1 MKAETRTFE
10 REAAQNQGREHSR
23 SMSHPSGAPR
33 EGALLVGLVL
43 PGTPAWEARDSIE
56 ELARLAETAMFIV
69 VDRVLQAQPR
79 VGATYYIGKGK
90 AHELEERSQEAGADV
105 IVFDNDLSPAQ
116 MRNLE
121 RLTGM
126 RVLDRSAV
134 VLDIFARHARTRTAM
149 VQVELAQLE
158 YLLPRLTR
166 QWTHLSRQ
174 AGGGA
179 IRGMGAAGVRGP
191 GETQLEIDRRL
202 IRDRIRSLRRELGR
216 IGSRMATSRK
226 GRGDLFRVALVGYT
240 NAGKS
245 TLMRALS
252 GAEVLVEDRLFAT
265 LDSTT
270 RAVDLDGR
278 CKVLLTDTVG
288 FIKRLP
294 HHLLASFRATLE
306 EALEADL
313 LLHVVD
319 LSHPHCD
326 LQRETVQGVLAEL
339 GIGDRPM
346 LVVHNKID
354 RVARCNAVEARAQPA
369 PAGGAGV
376 EVSALSGA
384 GLDELRDRI
393 RDRYR
398 ERMVTLDLCIP
409 HAEGRLLSPASRTR
423 RGARTLLRPGR
434 DPPPGATRSA
444 VGRALGPGALSG
456 RLKHGR
462 DPPRNACPMRQA
474 FGRPRARLRARGAR
488 SGTEARRRRRP
499 VRSGWRRRRSGW
511 NEAGYR
517 GGARRDVRAVAPA
530 SSFVQRSTAAAHRK
544 SAEPDAKAAE

>member
-1 MKAETRTFE
+1 MKEGVHGDRL
-10 REAAQNQGREHSR
+10 EAAERR
-23 SMSHPSGAPR
+23 ARPRSHPSVAPR
-33 EGALLVGLVL
+33 EAALLVGLVL
-43 PGTPAWEARDSIE
+43 PGTPAWEAEDSLD
-56 ELARLAETAMFIV
+56 ELGRLAETAMLAV
-69 VDRVLQAQPR
+69 AGRVLQAQPR
-79 VGATYYIGKGK
+79 IGATYYIGKGK
-90 AHELEERSQEAGADV
+90 AHELEARAHECGASV

-121 RLTGM
+121 RLAGL
-126 RVLDRSAV
+126 RVLDRSAI

-179 IRGMGAAGVRGP
+179 IRGMGGTGVRGP

-270 RAVDLDGR
+270 RAVDLGGR
-278 CKVLLTDTVG
+278 CRVLLTDTVG

-306 EALEADL
+306 EAVEADL

-326 LQRETVQGVLAEL
+326 LQMETVRGVLETL
-339 GIGDRPM
+339 GIADRHKL
-346 LVVHNKID
+346 LVYNKVD
-354 RVARCNAVEARAQPA
+354 RVARGNGNGACPPPPLRR
-369 PAGGAGV
+369 GGGV
-376 EVSALSGA
+376 EVSALTGA
-384 GLDELRDRI
+384 GLDDLRARI
-393 RDRYR
+393 RARCR
-398 ERMVTLDLCIP
+398 EREVVLDLRVP
-409 HAEGRLLSPASRTR
+409 HAEGRLLSQLHGHGEVLERTS
-423 RGARTLLRPGR
+423 GPTDARVRVR
-434 DPPPGATRSA
+434 IDRQWA
-444 VGRALGPGALSG
+444 G
-456 RLKHGR
+456 RLGL
-462 DPPRNACPMRQA
+462 
-474 FGRPRARLRARGAR
+474 ARFEEG
-488 SGTEARRRRRP
+488 SG
-499 VRSGWRRRRSGW
+499 
-511 NEAGYR
+511 
-517 GGARRDVRAVAPA
+517 
-530 SSFVQRSTAAAHRK
+530 
-544 SAEPDAKAAE
+544 